1 MIIASQ
7 LPLSSWYMTIEERTV
22 VDGVFDRVIHN
33 SIKVELLG
41 ESMRKFVGSSYQSA
55 PSVRGNQTE
64 VSQ

>member
-1 MIIASQ
+1 
-7 LPLSSWYMTIEERTV
+7 V